1 MNAMIAIG
9 ISKSFAKGEE
19 PNGRF
24 TSATVAP
31 AKVSMVWDDQMGFPR
46 ENQIRGRGGWRL
58 RQRSGALICA
68 LLAAMLLSAAAL
80 FGPAAGSAAAMGSSG
95 DRAAANGSASQP
107 SALESLLAAL
117 AAVRAQKAVDA
128 IGHGFILMEAQKRI
142 DATERKLA
150 REAAEEPEPTLTA
163 TEEVKDPS
171 EMPPAS
177 AGSNGTS
184 VPHQGGGQLFA
195 HTRGDSGSTAIL
207 LSGIAL
213 APPDA
218 PEAVQ
223 KVINAANTIVGRPY
237 VWGGGHASFYSYG
250 YDCSGSVSFALF
262 GGGLIPEPL
271 TSGALEGWGEAG
283 PGKWITV
290 YANAGHT
297 FMEIAGLRWDT
308 VGDARGTGPRWHL
321 MPTSTAGFVARH
333 PPGL

>member
-1 MNAMIAIG
+1 LA
-9 ISKSFAKGEE
+9 
-19 PNGRF
+19 
-24 TSATVAP
+24 
-31 AKVSMVWDDQMGFPR
+31 
-46 ENQIRGRGGWRL
+46 
-58 RQRSGALICA
+58 CA
-68 LLAAMLLSAAAL
+68 LAAAAL
-80 FGPAAGSAAAMGSSG
+80 LVPIAGAQAAG
-95 DRAAANGSASQP
+95 ASN
-107 SALESLLAAL
+107 ARGLAAFEAL
-117 AAVRAQKAVDA
+117 VTALGAARAETAVDA
-128 IGHGFILMEAQKRI
+128 IGHGLAMMEAQKRI
-142 DATERKLA
+142 AATERKLVHE
-150 REAAEEPEPTLTA
+150 EAAAARATEAEESA
-163 TEEVKDPS
+163 AFEEVKDPA

-177 AGSNGTS
+177 AGSNGTT
-184 VPHQGGGQLFA
+184 VPHSGGGRLFA
-195 HTRGDSGSTAIL
+195 HTRAGDGGSTAIL

-271 TSGALEGWGEAG
+271 TSGSLEGWGEPG

-321 MPTSTAGFVARH
+321 APTSTAGFVARH

>member
-1 MNAMIAIG
+1 MQSPRAIEISDRGMN
-9 ISKSFAKGEE
+9 
-19 PNGRF
+19 
-24 TSATVAP
+24 
-31 AKVSMVWDDQMGFPR
+31 
-46 ENQIRGRGGWRL
+46 RL
-58 RQRSGALICA
+58 RRRAGAVVCGLVVAA
-68 LLAAMLLSAAAL
+68 LL
-80 FGPAAGSAAAMGSSG
+80 GPAAGGAAAMGSSAG
-95 DRAAANGSASQP
+95 ATSTDGSTTSGL
-107 SALESLLAAL
+107 SALGKTLLGALGAA
-117 AAVRAQKAVDA
+117 RAEKTVDA
-128 IGHGFILMEAQKRI
+128 IGHGLALMEAQKRI
-142 DATERKLA
+142 AATERKLA
-150 REAAEEPEPTLTA
+150 REEAAAAAEPEPTLA
-163 TEEVKDPS
+163 AEEVQDPA

-177 AGSNGTS
+177 AGNNGTK
-184 VPHQGGGQLFA
+184 VPKSGGGRLFA
-195 HTRGDSGSTAIL
+195 HTRVDATGSTAIL

-223 KVINAANTIVGRPY
+223 QVINQANLIVGRPY

-271 TSGALEGWGEAG
+271 TSGSFEGWGEPG

-290 YANAGHT
+290 YANADHT

-321 MPTSTAGFVARH
+321 EPTSTAGFVERH

>member
-1 MNAMIAIG
+1 
-9 ISKSFAKGEE
+9 
-19 PNGRF
+19 
-24 TSATVAP
+24 
-31 AKVSMVWDDQMGFPR
+31 MGFQR
-46 ENQIRGRGGWRL
+46 DIDTEQVGRGGRWL
-58 RQRSGALICA
+58 RRGAGAL
-68 LLAAMLLSAAAL
+68 
-80 FGPAAGSAAAMGSSG
+80 
-95 DRAAANGSASQP
+95 ASV
-107 SALESLLAAL
+107 L
-117 AAVRAQKAVDA
+117 AAVALLGPATATAAPPGSSKGLDALGEALIDALGAGRAEKAVDA
-128 IGHGFILMEAQKRI
+128 IGHGLALMEAQKRI
-142 DATERKLA
+142 AATERKLA
-150 REAAEEPEPTLTA
+150 HREAAAEAEAEAEATLA
-163 TEEVKDPS
+163 ADEEVKNPA

-177 AGSNGTS
+177 AGTNGTKAQTAA
-184 VPHQGGGQLFA
+184 HTGGPLFA
-195 HTRGDSGSTAIL
+195 HTRPGATGATAIL

-271 TSGALEGWGEAG
+271 TSGSLEGWGQPG

-308 VGDARGTGPRWHL
+308 VGDAHGTGPRWHL
-321 MPTSTAGFVARH
+321 AATSTAGFVARH

>member
-1 MNAMIAIG
+1 MASQRVIE
-9 ISKSFAKGEE
+9 SS
-19 PNGRF
+19 
-24 TSATVAP
+24 
-31 AKVSMVWDDQMGFPR
+31 
-46 ENQIRGRGGWRL
+46 GRGKGRT
-58 RQRSGALICA
+58 RRSAGLLACA
-68 LLAAMLLSAAAL
+68 LATLALL
-80 FGPAAGSAAAMGSSG
+80 GPAAGAQAAPASDSQGLDAVEALITALG
-95 DRAAANGSASQP
+95 AARA
-107 SALESLLAAL
+107 E
-117 AAVRAQKAVDA
+117 RAVDA
-128 IGHGFILMEAQKRI
+128 IGHGLAMMEAQKRI
-142 DATERKLA
+142 AATERKLGKEQA
-150 REAAEEPEPTLTA
+150 AAATQTEAEEAAPV
-163 TEEVKDPS
+163 EEVKNPS

-184 VPHQGGGQLFA
+184 VPHSGGGRLFA
-195 HTRGDSGSTAIL
+195 HTRANTDGSTAIL

-213 APPDA
+213 SPPEA

-262 GGGLIPEPL
+262 GAGLIPEPL
-271 TSGALEGWGEAG
+271 TSGSLEGWGEPG

-290 YANAGHT
+290 YANAEHT

-321 MPTSTAGFVARH
+321 EPTDTSGFVARH

>member
-1 MNAMIAIG
+1 MRSQNVTE
-9 ISKSFAKGEE
+9 SS
-19 PNGRF
+19 
-24 TSATVAP
+24 
-31 AKVSMVWDDQMGFPR
+31 
-46 ENQIRGRGGWRL
+46 GRGKR
-58 RQRSGALICA
+58 RTRRSAGALA
-68 LLAAMLLSAAAL
+68 
-80 FGPAAGSAAAMGSSG
+80 
-95 DRAAANGSASQP
+95 
-107 SALESLLAAL
+107 SALAGILAAL
-117 AAVRAQKAVDA
+117 ALLGPLATGATAASDSATGAPASHPQRLSAVEALITAFGAPRAERAVDA
-128 IGHGFILMEAQKRI
+128 IGHGLAMMEAQKRI
-142 DATERKLA
+142 AATERKLA
-150 REAAEEPEPTLTA
+150 HQEAAAAKAEEAAAGAEETA
-163 TEEVKDPS
+163 VGEEVKDPS
-171 EMPPAS
+171 EMVPAS
-177 AGSNGTS
+177 AGSNGTA
-184 VPHQGGGQLFA
+184 VPHSGGGKLFA
-195 HTRGDSGSTAIL
+195 HTRADVDGSTAIL

-271 TSGALEGWGEAG
+271 TSGSLEGWGEPG

-321 MPTSTAGFVARH
+321 EPTDTSGFVARH

>member
-1 MNAMIAIG
+1 
-9 ISKSFAKGEE
+9 
-19 PNGRF
+19 
-24 TSATVAP
+24 
-31 AKVSMVWDDQMGFPR
+31 MGLPH
-46 ENQIRGRGGWRL
+46 ENEIRGSGGKRL
-58 RQRSGALICA
+58 RRRAGMLACA
-68 LLAAMLLSAAAL
+68 LAVAAL
-80 FGPAAGSAAAMGSSG
+80 LGPAASGAAAMGSGGANG
-95 DRAAANGSASQP
+95 DGSAS
-107 SALESLLAAL
+107 SSHSHMNALASLIAAL
-117 AAVRAQKAVDA
+117 GAARAERAVDA
-128 IGHGFILMEAQKRI
+128 IGHGFVLMEAQKRI

-150 REAAEEPEPTLTA
+150 REEAEEPEPTLA
-163 TEEVKDPS
+163 DTEEVLDPA
-171 EMPPAS
+171 EMMPAS
-177 AGSNGTS
+177 AGTNGTA
-184 VPHQGGGQLFA
+184 VPHHAEGKLFA
-195 HTRGDSGSTAIL
+195 HTRGASGSTAIL

-223 KVINAANTIVGRPY
+223 KVINNANTIVGRPY

-250 YDCSGSVSFALF
+250 YDCSGSVSYALF

-271 TSGALEGWGEAG
+271 TSGSLEGWGEPG

-321 MPTSTAGFVARH
+321 MPTDTSGFVARH

>member
-1 MNAMIAIG
+1 VACGLAI
-9 ISKSFAKGEE
+9 
-19 PNGRF
+19 
-24 TSATVAP
+24 
-31 AKVSMVWDDQMGFPR
+31 
-46 ENQIRGRGGWRL
+46 L
-58 RQRSGALICA
+58 A
-68 LLAAMLLSAAAL
+68 LL
-80 FGPAAGSAAAMGSSG
+80 GPAAPGAAAAGKTS
-95 DRAAANGSASQP
+95 DAHDLSAFE
-107 SALESLLAAL
+107 ALFTAFG
-117 AAVRAQKAVDA
+117 AVRAEKAVDA
-128 IGHGFILMEAQKRI
+128 IGHGLAMMEAQKRI
-142 DATERKLA
+142 AATEQKLA
-150 REAAEEPEPTLTA
+150 REEAATANEAAAEEEA
-163 TEEVKDPS
+163 AFEEVKDPS

-177 AGSNGTS
+177 AGSNGTH
-184 VPHQGGGQLFA
+184 VPHSGGGRLFA
-195 HTRGDSGSTAIL
+195 HTRVDDPGSTAIL

-271 TSGALEGWGEAG
+271 TSGSLESWGEPG

-290 YANAGHT
+290 YANADHT

-321 MPTSTAGFVARH
+321 EPTSTAGFVARH

>member
-1 MNAMIAIG
+1 MRSQNVIE
-9 ISKSFAKGEE
+9 SS
-19 PNGRF
+19 GRGRRW
-24 TSATVAP
+24 TRRGAGLLVCALATVALLTP
-31 AKVSMVWDDQMGFPR
+31 
-46 ENQIRGRGGWRL
+46 I
-58 RQRSGALICA
+58 SGAQAAKESHSQPLGAVEALI
-68 LLAAMLLSAAAL
+68 AAL
-80 FGPAAGSAAAMGSSG
+80 GAP
-95 DRAAANGSASQP
+95 RA
-107 SALESLLAAL
+107 E
-117 AAVRAQKAVDA
+117 RAVDA
-128 IGHGFILMEAQKRI
+128 IGHGLAMMEAEKRI
-142 DATERKLA
+142 AATERKLA
-150 REAAEEPEPTLTA
+150 REAAAAEAEAERAAAAPVV
-163 TEEVKDPS
+163 EEVKDPS

-177 AGSNGTS
+177 AGSNGTT
-184 VPHQGGGQLFA
+184 VPHSGAGPGSGKLFA
-195 HTRGDSGSTAIL
+195 HTRANADGSTAIL

-271 TSGALEGWGEAG
+271 TSGSLEGWGAPG
-283 PGKWITV
+283 PGRWITV

-321 MPTSTAGFVARH
+321 APTSTAGFVVRH

>member
-1 MNAMIAIG
+1 M
-9 ISKSFAKGEE
+9 
-19 PNGRF
+19 R
-24 TSATVAP
+24 
-31 AKVSMVWDDQMGFPR
+31 FPR
-46 ENQIRGRGGWRL
+46 TIEISGRGTERL
-58 RQRSGALICA
+58 RRRAGAVVCA
-68 LLAAMLLSAAAL
+68 LVAAAL
-80 FGPAAGSAAAMGSSG
+80 LGPAAGGAAAMGSSAG
-95 DRAAANGSASQP
+95 APSSNLSAFGETLLKAFGTARA
-107 SALESLLAAL
+107 E
-117 AAVRAQKAVDA
+117 KAVDA
-128 IGHGFILMEAQKRI
+128 IGHGLALMEAQKRI
-142 DATERKLA
+142 DATERKLV
-150 REAAEEPEPTLTA
+150 REEAAAAEPEPTLTA
-163 TEEVKDPS
+163 EEVKNPE

-177 AGSNGTS
+177 AGSNGTK
-184 VPHQGGGQLFA
+184 VPTSGGGKLFA
-195 HTRGDSGSTAIL
+195 HTRVDDSGSTAIL

-223 KVINAANTIVGRPY
+223 QVINAANTIVGRPY

-271 TSGALEGWGEAG
+271 TSGSLEGWGEPG

-290 YANAGHT
+290 YANADHT

-321 MPTSTAGFVARH
+321 EPTDTTGFVARH

>member
-1 MNAMIAIG
+1 
-9 ISKSFAKGEE
+9 
-19 PNGRF
+19 
-24 TSATVAP
+24 
-31 AKVSMVWDDQMGFPR
+31 MVWDGHMGIPR
-46 ENQIRGRGGWRL
+46 DIPICDGRGSMRL
-58 RQRSGALICA
+58 RRRAGALVCALAAVA
-68 LLAAMLLSAAAL
+68 LLAAATLL
-80 FGPAAGSAAAMGSSG
+80 GPAASGAAAMGSSRNG
-95 DRAAANGSASQP
+95 TASDSSATAAGSNP
-107 SALESLLAAL
+107 NALESLIATLAA
-117 AAVRAQKAVDA
+117 ARADNAVDA
-128 IGHGFILMEAQKRI
+128 IGHGLVLMEAQKRI

-150 REAAEEPEPTLTA
+150 REEAEAPEPALA
-163 TEEVKDPS
+163 ASEEVKDPS
-171 EMPPAS
+171 EMMPAS
-177 AGSNGTS
+177 AGNNGTT
-184 VPHQGGGQLFA
+184 VPHHGGGQLFA
-195 HTRGDSGSTAIL
+195 HTRGASGSTAIL

-223 KVINAANTIVGRPY
+223 KVINNANMIVGRPY

-250 YDCSGSVSFALF
+250 YDCSGSVSYALF

-321 MPTSTAGFVARH
+321 MPNSSAGFVVRH

>member
-1 MNAMIAIG
+1 MQ
-9 ISKSFAKGEE
+9 SPS
-19 PNGRF
+19 
-24 TSATVAP
+24 T
-31 AKVSMVWDDQMGFPR
+31 
-46 ENQIRGRGGWRL
+46 L
-58 RQRSGALICA
+58 QRSGSGMNRLRRRAGVLTCA
-68 LLAAMLLSAAAL
+68 LVAAAL
-80 FGPAAGSAAAMGSSG
+80 LGPAAGGAAAMGSSSG
-95 DRAAANGSASQP
+95 AGASTSAGTGNASGGSDLGALGETLFKAFGAARAEKAID
-107 SALESLLAAL
+107 AL
-117 AAVRAQKAVDA
+117 
-128 IGHGFILMEAQKRI
+128 GHGLALMEAQKRI

-150 REAAEEPEPTLTA
+150 RQEAAAAAEPEPTLA
-163 TEEVKDPS
+163 SEEVQNPA

-177 AGSNGTS
+177 AGSNGTK
-184 VPHQGGGQLFA
+184 VPKSGGGKLFA
-195 HTRGDSGSTAIL
+195 HTRADVGTSTAIL

-213 APPDA
+213 PPPDA

-223 KVINAANTIVGRPY
+223 QVINQANMIVGRPY

-271 TSGALEGWGEAG
+271 TSGSLEGWGEPG

-290 YANAGHT
+290 YANADHT

-321 MPTSTAGFVARH
+321 EPNSSAGFVARH

>member
-1 MNAMIAIG
+1 M
-9 ISKSFAKGEE
+9 
-19 PNGRF
+19 
-24 TSATVAP
+24 
-31 AKVSMVWDDQMGFPR
+31 
-46 ENQIRGRGGWRL
+46 
-58 RQRSGALICA
+58 RSQHVIESSGKTTTRHGAGTRACGPV
-68 LLAAMLLSAAAL
+68 AAL
-80 FGPAAGSAAAMGSSG
+80 ACI
-95 DRAAANGSASQP
+95 
-107 SALESLLAAL
+107 LAAL
-117 AAVRAQKAVDA
+117 ALLGPLAGGAAADSGSGAADSPNLSAVEALIVALGADPAERAVNA
-128 IGHGFILMEAQKRI
+128 IGHGLAMMEAQKRI
-142 DATERKLA
+142 AATERKLA
-150 REAAEEPEPTLTA
+150 NEAAAAAEAEVEA
-163 TEEVKDPS
+163 TPPVEEVKDPS

-177 AGSNGTS
+177 AGSNGTT
-184 VPHQGGGQLFA
+184 VPHSGGGRLFA
-195 HTRGDSGSTAIL
+195 HTRTTADGTTAIL

-218 PEAVQ
+218 PEQVQ

-237 VWGGGHASFYSYG
+237 VWGGGHGSFYSYG

-271 TSGALEGWGEAG
+271 TSGALEGWGAPG

-321 MPTSTAGFVARH
+321 APASPEGFVARH

>member
-1 MNAMIAIG
+1 MRSQNLIE
-9 ISKSFAKGEE
+9 SS
-19 PNGRF
+19 GRVEM
-24 TSATVAP
+24 TTRRGAGTVAP
-31 AKVSMVWDDQMGFPR
+31 A
-46 ENQIRGRGGWRL
+46 
-58 RQRSGALICA
+58 
-68 LLAAMLLSAAAL
+68 LAATLACI
-80 FGPAAGSAAAMGSSG
+80 
-95 DRAAANGSASQP
+95 
-107 SALESLLAAL
+107 LAAL
-117 AAVRAQKAVDA
+117 ALLGPLAGGAVAAGKSDPQGINAVQALIVALGADRAERAVNA
-128 IGHGFILMEAQKRI
+128 IGHGLVMMEAQKRI
-142 DATERKLA
+142 AATERKLA
-150 REAAEEPEPTLTA
+150 KEAAAAEAEAEAEEAEAAPVV
-163 TEEVKDPS
+163 EEVKDPS

-177 AGSNGTS
+177 AGSNGTT
-184 VPHQGGGQLFA
+184 VPHSGGGRLFA
-195 HTRGDSGSTAIL
+195 HTRATADGSTAIL

-237 VWGGGHASFYSYG
+237 VWGGGHGSFYSYG

-271 TSGALEGWGEAG
+271 TSGSLEGWGAPG

-321 MPTSTAGFVARH
+321 APNSSAGFVVRH